1 MRFKDLCVVSEV
13 SSGRGNVLIFSYI
26 ELSNHRK
33 QIQTSEPVENTLYTL
48 YKKDVS
54 IFILTKV
61 VKNKLSV
68 TLGNRTQ
75 IHKQI
80 LFWAQIDEGSKKYST
95 CTYVLNTDMQP
106 IDVSCRYLT
115 VLKIRPKCKKFEH
128 RKLEHKVLKNH
139 NLNLFKNEK
148 LHIQGHQLPPL

>member
-13 SSGRGNVLIFSYI
+13 SSGRENVLIFSYI

-54 IFILTKV
+54 FFILTKV
-61 VKNKLSV
+61 IKNKLSV

-80 LFWAQIDEGSKKYST
+80 LF
-95 CTYVLNTDMQP
+95 
-106 IDVSCRYLT
+106 
-115 VLKIRPKCKKFEH
+115 
-128 RKLEHKVLKNH
+128 
-139 NLNLFKNEK
+139 
-148 LHIQGHQLPPL
+148 